1 MCGICGI
8 IGEPNKY
15 LLKLMCN
22 NLIHRGPDS
31 EGYYIDDHVGLG
43 VRRLRIID
51 LKTGDQPIH
60 NEDETVWVVFN
71 GEIYN
76 FIELRNE
83 LKSRHKF
90 YTNTDT
96 EVLVHLWEE
105 EKEKM
110 LNRII
115 GMFAFAIYDSKEKTV
130 FIARDRFGE
139 KPLYYTFVNDN
150 FIFASEL
157 RAIINC
163 IENPEINPNAIAS
176 YLAFFYNHLEES
188 FIKKVYRL
196 NPASYILY
204 SLKDKKATFNSY
216 WDLNFEENNDIDLDT
231 ALKILD
237 ANLKGIVKNTLIS
250 DVPLGVLLSGGVDSS
265 VIAKVA
271 SEYSRLK
278 TMHVTGSEEEVKF
291 AEEVVNLIK
300 SDHKT
305 IHVKTDFMKDFDQI
319 TIAIDEPVADP
330 SIIPTFYIC
339 REIKKEVTVALTG
352 EGGDEM
358 FWGYPWININDI
370 LSKWFSLPKFIRK
383 IIISLGSHLNK
394 NLAGTFQDLKRY
406 EKYRYYS
413 LDNAG
418 KRLLRLSH
426 FNKEE
431 LKNIIVNSFEDPFI
445 EYEKMLRKGDEH
457 KSAAYVTIKK
467 VLPNDFLHKDDRISM
482 KNSLELRA
490 PFLNH
495 ILMQKIFSFQNEMK
509 INHGID
515 KYLLKVYAIKYLKIP
530 KHIILRKKVG
540 FSISLKK
547 YHKDFINKIDE
558 LSYLM
563 KELNLNYNEIK
574 KYYEYYSSYE
584 YTNRL
589 FSIALLLNWF
599 KLTFKHIFT

>member
-15 LLKLMCN
+15 FLKLMCN
-22 NLIHRGPDS
+22 SLIHRGPDS

-76 FIELRNE
+76 FVELRNE

-105 EKEKM
+105 DKEKM
-110 LNRII
+110 LDKIT

-139 KPLYYTFVNDN
+139 KPLYYTFVNGN

-163 IENPEINPNAIAS
+163 IEKPEINPNAIAS
-176 YLAFFYNHLEES
+176 YLAFFYNHLGES

-196 NPASYILY
+196 KPASYILY
-204 SLKDKKATFNSY
+204 SLKDKKITLNSY
-216 WDLNFEENNDIDLDT
+216 WDLNFEEEENDEMDLDV

-237 ANLKGIVKNTLIS
+237 TNLKSIVKNTLIS

-291 AEEVVNLIK
+291 AEEVANLIK

-305 IHVKTDFMKDFDQI
+305 IYVKTDFMKDFDQI
-319 TIAIDEPVADP
+319 TLAIDEPVADP
-330 SIIPTFYIC
+330 SIVPTFYIC

-383 IIISLGSHLNK
+383 IMTSLGSHLNK

-426 FNKEE
+426 FSKEE

-445 EYEKMLRKGDEH
+445 EYENMLRKGDGY

-495 ILMQKIFSFQNEMK
+495 ILMQKIFSFKNEVK

-515 KYLLKVYAIKYLKIP
+515 KYLLKIYAIKYLKIP

-558 LSYLM
+558 LSYLI
-563 KELNLNYNEIK
+563 KELNLNYNEIM
-574 KYYEYYSSYE
+574 KYYEYYPSYE

-589 FSIALLLNWF
+589 FSIALLLNWY
-599 KLTFKHIFT
+599 KLYFAH

>member
-15 LLKLMCN
+15 FLKLMCN
-22 NLIHRGPDS
+22 SLIHRGPDS

-76 FIELRNE
+76 FVELRNE

-105 EKEKM
+105 DKEKM
-110 LNRII
+110 LDKIT

-139 KPLYYTFVNDN
+139 KPLYYTFVNGN

-163 IENPEINPNAIAS
+163 IEKPEINPNAIAS
-176 YLAFFYNHLEES
+176 YLAFFYNHLGES

-196 NPASYILY
+196 KPASYILY
-204 SLKDKKATFNSY
+204 SLKDKKITLNSY
-216 WDLNFEENNDIDLDT
+216 WDLNFEEEENDEMDLDV

-237 ANLKGIVKNTLIS
+237 TNLKSIVKNTLIS

-291 AEEVVNLIK
+291 AEEVANLIK

-305 IHVKTDFMKDFDQI
+305 IYVKTDFMKDFDQI
-319 TIAIDEPVADP
+319 TLAIDEPVADP
-330 SIIPTFYIC
+330 SIVPTFYIC

-370 LSKWFSLPKFIRK
+370 LSKWFSLPRFIRK
-383 IIISLGSHLNK
+383 IMTSLGSHLNK

-426 FNKEE
+426 FSKEE

-445 EYEKMLRKGDEH
+445 EYENMLRKGDGY

-495 ILMQKIFSFQNEMK
+495 ILMQKIFSFKNEVK

-515 KYLLKVYAIKYLKIP
+515 KYLLKIYAIKYLKIP

-558 LSYLM
+558 LSYLI
-563 KELNLNYNEIK
+563 KELNLNYNEIM
-574 KYYEYYSSYE
+574 KYYEYYPSYE

-589 FSIALLLNWF
+589 FSIALLLNWY
-599 KLTFKHIFT
+599 KLYFAH

>member
-22 NLIHRGPDS
+22 SLIHRGPDS

-110 LNRII
+110 LDKIT
-115 GMFAFAIYDSKEKTV
+115 GMFAFAIYDSKEKIV

-139 KPLYYTFVNDN
+139 KPLYYTFVDGN

-163 IENPEINPNAIAS
+163 IENPEVNPNAIAS

-196 NPASYILY
+196 KPASYILY
-204 SLKDKKATFNSY
+204 SLKDKKITLNSY
-216 WDLNFEENNDIDLDT
+216 WDLNFEENDEMDLDA

-237 ANLKGIVKNTLIS
+237 TNLKSIVKNTLIS

-271 SEYSRLK
+271 SEHSRLK

-291 AEEVVNLIK
+291 AEEVANLIK

-305 IHVKTDFMKDFDQI
+305 IYVKTDFMKDFDQI
-319 TIAIDEPVADP
+319 TLAIDEPVADP
-330 SIIPTFYIC
+330 SIVPTFYIC

-383 IIISLGSHLNK
+383 IMTSLGSHLNK

-406 EKYRYYS
+406 EKYKYYS

-426 FNKEE
+426 FSKEE

-445 EYEKMLRKGDEH
+445 EYENMLRKGDGY

-495 ILMQKIFSFQNEMK
+495 ILMQKIFSFKNEVK

-530 KHIILRKKVG
+530 KHIILRKK
-540 FSISLKK
+540 SWI
-547 YHKDFINKIDE
+547 
-558 LSYLM
+558 
-563 KELNLNYNEIK
+563 
-574 KYYEYYSSYE
+574 
-584 YTNRL
+584 
-589 FSIALLLNWF
+589 
-599 KLTFKHIFT
+599 

>member
-8 IGEPNKY
+8 IGEPSKY
-15 LLKLMCN
+15 LLKSMCN
-22 NLIHRGPDS
+22 SMIHRGPDS
-31 EGYYIDDHVGLG
+31 EGYYIDDKVGLG

-76 FIELRNE
+76 FLELKNE
-83 LKSRHKF
+83 LKTKHKF

-105 EKEKM
+105 YKENMLEKIK
-110 LNRII
+110 
-115 GMFAFAIYDSKEKTV
+115 GMFAFAIYDLNEKKV

-139 KPLYYTFVNDN
+139 KPLYYTFLNNN

-163 IENPEINPNAIAS
+163 IEKPEINHDAIAS

-188 FIKKVYRL
+188 FIKNVYRL
-196 NPASYILY
+196 KPASYVLY
-204 SLKDKKATFNSY
+204 SLKDKKAIFNSY
-216 WDLNFEENNDIDLDT
+216 WDLNFEENDEIDLET

-237 ANLKGIVKNTLIS
+237 ANLKNIVKNTLIS

-271 SEYSRLK
+271 SEYSNLR
-278 TMHVTGSEEEVKF
+278 TMHVTSEEEEEIRF
-291 AEEVVNLIK
+291 AEEVANLIK

-305 IHVKTDFMKDFDQI
+305 IYVKTDFIKDFDQI
-319 TIAIDEPVADP
+319 TLAIDEPVADP

-358 FWGYPWININDI
+358 FWGYPWININDM
-370 LSKWFSLPKFIRK
+370 LKKWFSLPKFIRY
-383 IIISLGSHLNK
+383 IIISLGSSLSE
-394 NLAGTFQDLKRY
+394 NLAGMFQDLKRY
-406 EKYRYYS
+406 EKQKYYS
-413 LDNAG
+413 LDNAS

-426 FNKEE
+426 FSKEE
-431 LKNIIVNSFEDPFI
+431 LKSIIKGNFEDPYK
-445 EYEKMLRKGDEH
+445 EYEKLLRKGDEH

-495 ILMQKIFSFQNEMK
+495 FLMQKMFSLQNNMK
-509 INHGID
+509 INHGMD
-515 KYLLKVYAIKYLKIP
+515 KYLLKMYAIKYLKIP

-558 LSYLM
+558 LNYLI
-563 KELNLNYNEIK
+563 KELNLNYNGIK
-574 KYYEYYSSYE
+574 KYYEYYPSYE

-589 FSIALLLNWF
+589 FSIALLLNWYR
-599 KLTFKHIFT
+599 LTFEH

>member
-22 NLIHRGPDS
+22 SLIHRGPDS
-31 EGYYIDDHVGLG
+31 EGYYIDNHVGLG

-110 LNRII
+110 LDKIT

-139 KPLYYTFVNDN
+139 KPLYYTFVDGN

-163 IENPEINPNAIAS
+163 IEKPEINLDAIAS

-196 NPASYILY
+196 KPASYILY
-204 SLKDKKATFNSY
+204 SLKDKKATFDSY
-216 WDLNFEENNDIDLDT
+216 WDLNFEENNEMDLDA

-237 ANLKGIVKNTLIS
+237 ASLKSIVKNTLIS

-291 AEEVVNLIK
+291 AEEVANLIK

-305 IHVKTDFMKDFDQI
+305 IYVKTDFMKDFDQI
-319 TIAIDEPVADP
+319 TLAIDEPVADP
-330 SIIPTFYIC
+330 SIVPTFYIC

-383 IIISLGSHLNK
+383 IMTSLGSHLNK

-426 FNKEE
+426 FSKEE

-445 EYEKMLRKGDEH
+445 EYENMLRKGDGY

-490 PFLNH
+490 PFLNY
-495 ILMQKIFSFQNEMK
+495 ILMQKIFSFKNEVK

-515 KYLLKVYAIKYLKIP
+515 KYLLKIYAIKYLKIP

-574 KYYEYYSSYE
+574 KYYECHPSYE

-589 FSIALLLNWF
+589 FSIALLLNWY
-599 KLTFKHIFT
+599 KLYFAH

>member
-22 NLIHRGPDS
+22 SLIHRGPNS
-31 EGYYIDDHVGLG
+31 EGYYIDDKVGLG
-43 VRRLRIID
+43 VRRLSIID

-110 LNRII
+110 LEKIT

-139 KPLYYTFVNDN
+139 KPLYYTFVNGN

-163 IENPEINPNAIAS
+163 IEKPEINPNAIAS

-188 FIKKVYRL
+188 FIKNVYRL
-196 NPASYILY
+196 KPASYILY
-204 SLKDKKATFNSY
+204 SLKDKKTTFNSY
-216 WDLNFEENNDIDLDT
+216 WDLNFEENDEIDLDN

-278 TMHVTGSEEEVKF
+278 TMHVTGSDEEVKF
-291 AEEVVNLIK
+291 AEEVANLIK

-305 IHVKTDFMKDFDQI
+305 IYVETDFMKDFDQI
-319 TIAIDEPVADP
+319 TLAIDEPVADP

-358 FWGYPWININDI
+358 FWGYPWININDL
-370 LSKWFSLPKFIRK
+370 LSKWFSLPKLIRK
-383 IIISLGSHLNK
+383 IMISLGSHLNK

-406 EKYRYYS
+406 EKCRYYS

-426 FNKEE
+426 FSKEE
-431 LKNIIVNSFEDPFI
+431 LKNVIVTSFEDPFI
-445 EYEKMLRKGDEH
+445 EYEKMLRKGDKH

-467 VLPNDFLHKDDRISM
+467 VLPNDFLHKDDKISM

-495 ILMQKIFSFQNEMK
+495 NLMQKVFSFQNNMK
-509 INHGID
+509 INHGMD
-515 KYLLKVYAIKYLKIP
+515 KYLLKMYAIKYLKIP
-530 KHIILRKKVG
+530 KHIILRKKAG

-547 YHKDFINKIDE
+547 YQKDFINKIDE
-558 LSYLM
+558 LSYLL
-563 KELNLNYNEIK
+563 KEMNLNYNEIK
-574 KYYEYYSSYE
+574 KYYEYYPSYE

-589 FSIALLLNWF
+589 FSISLLLNWY
-599 KLTFKHIFT
+599 KLTFAY

>member
-22 NLIHRGPDS
+22 SLIHRGPDS

-60 NEDETVWVVFN
+60 NEDKTVWVVFN

-110 LNRII
+110 LDKIT
-115 GMFAFAIYDSKEKTV
+115 GMFAFAIYDSNEKTV

-139 KPLYYTFVNDN
+139 KPLYYTFVNGN

-157 RAIINC
+157 RAIINS
-163 IENPEINPNAIAS
+163 IEKPEVNHNAIAS

-196 NPASYILY
+196 KPASYILY
-204 SLKDKKATFNSY
+204 SLKDKKATLNSY
-216 WDLNFEENNDIDLDT
+216 WDLNFEENNEMDLDA

-237 ANLKGIVKNTLIS
+237 ANLKNIVKNTLIS

-271 SEYSRLK
+271 SEYSKLK

-291 AEEVVNLIK
+291 AEEVANLIK

-305 IHVKTDFMKDFDQI
+305 IYVKTDFMKDFDQI
-319 TIAIDEPVADP
+319 TLAIDEPVTDP

-383 IIISLGSHLNK
+383 IMTSLGSHLNK

-406 EKYRYYS
+406 EKYKYYS

-426 FNKEE
+426 FSKEE

-445 EYEKMLRKGDEH
+445 EYENMLRKGDGY

-495 ILMQKIFSFQNEMK
+495 ILMQKIFSFKNEMK

-515 KYLLKVYAIKYLKIP
+515 KYLLKIYAIKYLKIP

-558 LSYLM
+558 LSYLI

-574 KYYEYYSSYE
+574 KYYEYYPSYE

-589 FSIALLLNWF
+589 FSIALLLNWY
-599 KLTFKHIFT
+599 KLYFAH

>member
-515 KYLLKVYAIKYLKIP
+515 KYLLKIYAIKYLKIP

-558 LSYLM
+558 LSYLI

-574 KYYEYYSSYE
+574 KYYEYYPSYE

-589 FSIALLLNWF
+589 FSIALLLNWY
-599 KLTFKHIFT
+599 KLYFAH

>member
-15 LLKLMCN
+15 FLKLMCN
-22 NLIHRGPDS
+22 SLIHRGPDS

-76 FIELRNE
+76 FVELRNE

-105 EKEKM
+105 DKEKM
-110 LNRII
+110 LDKIT

-139 KPLYYTFVNDN
+139 KPLYYTFVNGN

-163 IENPEINPNAIAS
+163 IEKPEINPNAIAS

-196 NPASYILY
+196 KPASYILY
-204 SLKDKKATFNSY
+204 SLKDKKITLNSY
-216 WDLNFEENNDIDLDT
+216 WDLNFEEEENNEMDLDA

-237 ANLKGIVKNTLIS
+237 TNLKSIVKNTLIS

-291 AEEVVNLIK
+291 AEEVANLIK

-305 IHVKTDFMKDFDQI
+305 IYVKTDFMKDFDQI
-319 TIAIDEPVADP
+319 TLAIDEPVADP
-330 SIIPTFYIC
+330 SIVPTFYIC

-383 IIISLGSHLNK
+383 IMTSLGSHLNK

-418 KRLLRLSH
+418 KRLIRLSH
-426 FNKEE
+426 FSKEE

-445 EYEKMLRKGDEH
+445 EYENMLRKGDGY

-495 ILMQKIFSFQNEMK
+495 ILMQKIFSFKNEVK

-515 KYLLKVYAIKYLKIP
+515 KYLLKIYAIKYLKIP

-558 LSYLM
+558 LSYLI
-563 KELNLNYNEIK
+563 KELNLNYNEIM
-574 KYYEYYSSYE
+574 KYYEYYPSYE

-589 FSIALLLNWF
+589 FSIALLLNWY
-599 KLTFKHIFT
+599 KLYFAH